1 MASKA
6 KALPQTRP
14 PALRGGRKTP
24 MALLSQLEAS
34 PSRSRSSSRSGSKSR
49 TPSRSRSSSP
59 SKSRTPS
66 PAKVKAVKVKKTA
79 TKTAKDAA
87 VLKKDADKAVKQ
99 TKKGSK
105 KHAAAQVVEAAA
117 EVAVA
122 AAKVLKSPVK
132 AKTPS
137 PKKSKKSKKAK
148 SPSPAKSRSRS
159 RSPAKSPPRSPK
171 RSRKPSEYALFTKT
185 HMKKVRAELTKKGM
199 KGQALS
205 RASMKRISELWRK
218 EGHVPKAR
226 VERKSHGIRHG
237 ETVAELK
244 AQAKV
249 QGIRNYT
256 KMKKTDLMKA
266 LGRDMSHLHL
276 RSKKT
281 VKHLRAQLKDL
292 WAPYAVPGLSKMK
305 KTDIIMEI
313 DKQLRRAAGRR
324 I

>member
-1 MASKA
+1 M
-6 KALPQTRP
+6 
-14 PALRGGRKTP
+14 
-24 MALLSQLEAS
+24 
-34 PSRSRSSSRSGSKSR
+34 
-49 TPSRSRSSSP
+49 
-59 SKSRTPS
+59 
-66 PAKVKAVKVKKTA
+66 KAVKVKKTA

-148 SPSPAKSRSRS
+148 SPSPAKSRSRSRSPAKSRSRS